1 MSRVGPDAGPHIAS
15 RFRAQDAYHSEMT
28 LFSLDQVRNG
38 HIDHR
43 IEPVLEAVRQE
54 VAGFQVEAS
63 DAGFTSEDML
73 EVFDQSR
80 VRFNIIISFLQRYDC
95 STVADISTGFG
106 LLPVLLDRQ
115 GIYVEATELDRQ
127 LPAFARA
134 HGIPLHH
141 YRLGSGPLPLTPAS
155 YDAVIFG
162 ETLEHIKRPPIEIIR
177 QLVPPLRN
185 HGLLIVSTPNVAR
198 LAHIQALAAGENF
211 LEPFAGDTLPNVDP
225 TDVIEHVRE
234 YSVREVVEAIEA
246 VGLSIAGVEMV
257 GWGQGDYDA
266 PANPWVNDVMVIAA
280 RR

>member
-1 MSRVGPDAGPHIAS
+1 MSPVGSHVAS
-15 RFRAQDAYHSEMT
+15 RFRAQDAYHSAMT

-38 HIDHR
+38 HIDHG
-43 IEPVLEAVRQE
+43 IEPVLQE
-54 VAGFQVEAS
+54 VREQVAVFQVEA
-63 DAGFTSEDML
+63 DHVGFASEDIL

-80 VRFNIIISFLQRYDC
+80 ARFNIIVSSLQRYDC

-106 LLPVLLDRQ
+106 LLPVLLRRL
-115 GIYVEATELDRQ
+115 GIHVEATELDLQ

-134 HGIPLHH
+134 YNIPLHH
-141 YRLGSGPLPLTPAS
+141 YRIGSGPLPLKPAS

-185 HGLLIVSTPNVAR
+185 DGLLIVSTPNVAR

-211 LEPFAGDTLPNVDP
+211 LESFAGDTSPDVDP
-225 TDVIEHVRE
+225 TDAIKHVRE

-257 GWGQGDYDA
+257 GWGQSDYDA

-280 RR
+280 QR